1 MVQYCDR
8 VYAYMQICSKVY
20 CDRVY
25 FLCTERI
32 ATGQVFDPQRHPPP
46 VHMKVE
52 CPPPPPPGLV
62 TGNQIRNVRKNT
74 LCKCKQHYCVVTLQF
89 WKKKKKKHL
98 VSLTFMYKSDHG
110 ALLWKFATFYFDI
123 QHNLIVLRT
132 FHAKQSWQIMYQWKI
147 K

>member
-46 VHMKVE
+46 PRPHESRV
-52 CPPPPPPGLV
+52 PPPPGAS
-62 TGNQIRNVRKNT
+62 NWQPNPE
-74 LCKCKQHYCVVTLQF
+74 CE
-89 WKKKKKKHL
+89 KKHSMQ
-98 VSLTFMYKSDHG
+98 V
-110 ALLWKFATFYFDI
+110 
-123 QHNLIVLRT
+123 
-132 FHAKQSWQIMYQWKI
+132 
-147 K
+147 